1 MLRCLILLLMIA
13 QPALDEIGGALTQAE
28 RSYDVSGVESALNS
42 LALVPVAERA
52 LEWHALEA
60 RGRLLAAD
68 LRRIEFEQLPES
80 AAKERR
86 DLGKA
91 IDAHAEAGL
100 AAVALLPESS
110 ETHRY
115 KADLIGTMI
124 RSNYRAGKLK
134 GDMKSAIDAALR
146 QEPRNAKAMVSH
158 AKMLVFN
165 PQASHADLTQGVA
178 LLEQALA
185 IDGELEAAELLRAHA
200 LEQLGDH
207 AAAMAIWA
215 QCLQANP
222 ACKPARDALEKSAPR
237 PDGA

>member
-28 RSYDVSGVESALNS
+28 RSYDVSGVESALS
-42 LALVPVAERA
+42 RLEAVAPADRSE
-52 LEWHALEA
+52 EWQGFDA
-60 RGRLLAAD
+60 RGRLLAAE

-86 DLGKA
+86 DVGKV

-100 AAVALLPESS
+100 VAVALLPESS
-110 ETHRY
+110 EAHRI

-124 RSNYRAGKLK
+124 RSNYRAGKMK

-146 QEPRNAKAMVSH
+146 LDPANAKAMVSN

-165 PQASHADLTQGVA
+165 PQASEADFEQGIA
-178 LLEQALA
+178 LLERALA
-185 IDGELEAAELLRAHA
+185 IDGNLEAAALLQAHA
-200 LEQLGDH
+200 LEQLGDR

-215 QCLQANP
+215 RCLQANP
-222 ACKPARDALEKSAPR
+222 ACKPARVALEKAAPG